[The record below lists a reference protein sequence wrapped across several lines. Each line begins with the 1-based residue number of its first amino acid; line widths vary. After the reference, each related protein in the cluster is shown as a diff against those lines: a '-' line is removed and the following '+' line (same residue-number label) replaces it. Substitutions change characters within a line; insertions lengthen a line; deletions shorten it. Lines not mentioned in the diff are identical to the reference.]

1 MYIIQYVIREMHI
14 ETMRYH
20 CTLMRMCKVQ
30 NTDNTKCNKD
40 AEQKINKN
48 KTKETKENH
57 SLNERLVF
65 SFKTKHIL
73 TI

>member
-1 MYIIQYVIREMHI
+1 
-14 ETMRYH
+14 
-20 CTLMRMCKVQ
+20 MRMCKVQ

-57 SLNERLVF
+57 SLNKRLVF